1 MLKKK
6 AKDGIKSRKEVV
18 EEIGHKLVEGGID
31 PDKLV
36 ELSKKPSIRKLTEEL
51 SAEVEIIPL
60 RDFPQGIH
68 QNEINIDNIKEGVPV
83 TIPRRFLRNL
93 VTEKV
98 IKNIPK

>member
-1 MLKKK
+1 MRKKK
-6 AKDGIKSRKEVV
+6 VEKTEFDEVYEPAPDPKIDQLEVKDES
-18 EEIGHKLVEGGID
+18 HY
-31 PDKLV
+31 P
-36 ELSKKPSIRKLTEEL
+36 
-51 SAEVEIIPL
+51 AEVEIIPL

-68 QNEINIDNIKEGVPV
+68 QNEVNIDNIKEGIPV